1 VPSRRP
7 PAGQP
12 VLVSGCLVGIPCRY
26 DGRDCRDPNLLKYL
40 AKRPILSLCPE
51 QLGGLP
57 TPRPPVRI
65 VGGSGTDVLAGR
77 ARVLDSEGRD
87 VTAKFL
93 RGAELTWKI
102 TKLLGIKEAFLKA
115 GSPSCGSGKQEKT
128 MTHSALEGVTAAL
141 LRREGVR
148 IIARR
153 GGR

>member
-1 VPSRRP
+1 
-7 PAGQP
+7 
-12 VLVSGCLVGIPCRY
+12 VSGCLLGTPCRY
-26 DGRDCRDPNLLKYL
+26 DGKGCRDRNLLKHL
-40 AKRPILSLCPE
+40 AERPIVSLCPE

-57 TPRPPVRI
+57 TPRPPART

-77 ARVLDSEGRD
+77 ARILNSEGRD
-87 VTAKFL
+87 VTAQFL

-102 TKLLGIKEAFLKA
+102 TKLLGIREAFLKT
-115 GSPSCGSGKQEKT
+115 GSPSCGSGRQGKT
-128 MTHSALEGVTAAL
+128 MRCFGVEGVLAAL